1 MRNANKA
8 SLARKA
14 AIGYGTYMIV
24 RRAVTRQIDRVRP
37 QPEPRSKRWRKPI
50 AGGTAV
56 ALAAGAAGAVAVR
69 QRRRQPVEE

>member
-8 SLARKA
+8 SVARKA

-37 QPEPRSKRWRKPI
+37 QPPRSKRWRKPI

-69 QRRRQPVEE
+69 QRRRQPEED

>member
-1 MRNANKA
+1 MRNAYKA
-8 SLARKA
+8 SAARKA

-37 QPEPRSKRWRKPI
+37 QQPRSKRWRKPI

-69 QRRRQPVEE
+69 QRRRQPEEH